1 MSSWF
6 LVSGAEFPMCKWW
19 SSIIDNLNF
28 VIVADYVE
36 IERDGEMMKFR
47 RKI

>member
-1 MSSWF
+1 
-6 LVSGAEFPMCKWW
+6 MCKWW